1 MAMKIAVHGKE
12 FDPGNLTTVQE
23 FFNTLE
29 SQGAEIICSEDYL
42 DILRKSGI
50 ILPAGVSEYGQST
63 LPAADFL
70 FSLGGDGTLLQA
82 VTHVGA
88 KEIPIVG
95 VNMGRLGFLATTA
108 PEDLKKAVKAVFS
121 GRFDIDKRVLLKL
134 DSNINVFGDLNFAL
148 NDFTILKKDTSSM
161 IVVKTYVD
169 DEFLNAY
176 WADGLI
182 IATPTGSTGYSLSC
196 GGPLVLPQ
204 SNNFIITPVSP
215 HNLNV
220 RPMVLADHSVI
231 SFTIDSRS
239 DNVLLSLDSRSETVS
254 SSIQMKIYKQDF
266 NACLVKFSGYHPFDT
281 LRMKLNWGLDARN

>member
-1 MAMKIAVHGKE
+1 MKIAVHGKE
-12 FDPGNLTTVQE
+12 FEHVNHATIQE
-23 FFNTLE
+23 FFNSLE
-29 SQGAEIICSEDYL
+29 ANSCEIFCSTDFL
-42 DILRKSGI
+42 KILKVSGI
-50 ILPAGVSEYGQST
+50 ALPDGVSEYVNN
-63 LPAADFL
+63 LPAADFM

-88 KEIPIVG
+88 NETPIIG

-108 PEDLKKAVKAVFS
+108 PEDLNKAVKAVFD
-121 GRFDIDKRVLLKL
+121 GRYDIDKRVLLKL
-134 DSNINVFGDLNFAL
+134 ESNVGVFGDLNFAL
-148 NDFTILKKDTSSM
+148 NDFTIIKKDTSSM

-220 RPMVLADHSVI
+220 RPMVLSDKSVI
-231 SFTIDSRS
+231 SFTIESRS

-266 NACLVKFSGYHPFDT
+266 HVCLVKFDRYHPFDT

>member
-1 MAMKIAVHGKE
+1 MKIAVHGKE
-12 FDPGNLTTVQE
+12 FEPVNHSTIQK

-29 SQGAEIICSEDYL
+29 ANSCEVFCSEDYL
-42 DILRKSGI
+42 RILKDSGI
-50 ILPAGVSEYGQST
+50 T
-63 LPAADFL
+63 LPESVSAYNDKLSAADFM

-82 VTHVGA
+82 VTHVGSN
-88 KEIPIVG
+88 ETPIVG

-108 PEDLKKAVKAVFS
+108 PEDLNKAVKAVFD
-121 GRFDIDKRVLLKL
+121 GRYDIDKRVLLKL
-134 DSNINVFGDLNFAL
+134 DSNVGIFDNLNFAL
-148 NDFTILKKDTSSM
+148 NDFTIIKKDTSSM

-220 RPMVLADHSVI
+220 RPMVLSDNSVI
-231 SFTIDSRS
+231 SFTIESRS
-239 DNVLLSLDSRSETVS
+239 ENVLLSLDSRSETVS

-266 NACLVKFSGYHPFDT
+266 HACLVKFDRYHPFDT